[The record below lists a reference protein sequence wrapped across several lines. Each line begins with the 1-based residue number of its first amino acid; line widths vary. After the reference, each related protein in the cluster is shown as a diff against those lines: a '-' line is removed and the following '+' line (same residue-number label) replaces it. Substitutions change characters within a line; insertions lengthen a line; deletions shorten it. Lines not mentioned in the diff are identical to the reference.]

1 MRNTVYIE
9 VKSLLRILFV
19 RTNRTISLEVLVE
32 LTRIEFAFN
41 GNILEHAQ
49 FSNDGIAKVQGI
61 TQELYCW
68 YTFLHIR
75 EIAFDEIHELG

>member
-1 MRNTVYIE
+1 MRNTVNLEIE
-9 VKSLLRILFV
+9 LTVLVLLDGTDGTLGFK
-19 RTNRTISLEVLVE
+19 TLVE
-32 LTRIEFAFN
+32 LTRIEFACN

-68 YTFLHIR
+68 YQFLHIR

>member
-68 YTFLHIR
+68 YPFLHIR